1 MICSTCVLD
10 DDSADLTFDQG
21 GVCNYCNDYKVYN
34 DSLPNLNSRKSAL
47 TDVITQIKKDGRN
60 QKYDCLIGL
69 SGGIDS
75 SFLAYLVVKEYRLR
89 PLAVHFDNGWNTEL
103 AVANVNNIV
112 EGLNLDLKTFVM
124 DWETFK
130 DIQLSYLRASVVDI
144 EVPTD
149 NFIYGTMY
157 RFARENKIK
166 YILSGFNSSTEF
178 IMPKGWNARKDDL
191 ANIIDIHKQHGT
203 GKIIALPKFGY
214 KQKLFYK
221 FFSNIKQ
228 VNPLDLICYNISEAK
243 TILKEKLKWRDYGGK
258 HHESVWTRFYQG
270 YILPKKFNID
280 KRKAHLSNLI
290 CSGQMTRQ
298 DAIAA
303 LSEEPYPKQ
312 LQDQDMEYIKSKLEI
327 SEDDFKSIMNTPI
340 RSHSDY
346 DSDGKKYETWSIR
359 ITLILS
365 ILHYIVRPI
374 HLLRYLKYRIH
385 LKFHSDK

>member
-1 MICSTCVLD
+1 MICSACVLD
-10 DDSADLTFDQG
+10 DYSADLIFDQD

-47 TDVITQIKKDGRN
+47 SDIISKIKEDGRN

-75 SFLAYLVVKEYRLR
+75 SYLAYLVVKEYRLR

-103 AVANVNNIV
+103 AVTNVNHIV
-112 EGLNLDLKTFVM
+112 EGLDLDLKTFVM

-130 DIQLSYLRASVVDI
+130 DIQLSYLRASVIDI

-166 YILSGFNSSTEF
+166 YILNGFNSSTEL

-203 GKIIALPKFGY
+203 RKMIAFPKFGY
-214 KQKLFYK
+214 KQKLFYN
-221 FFSNIKQ
+221 FFLNIKQ
-228 VNPLDLICYNISEAK
+228 VYPLDFIHYNIFESKA
-243 TILKEKLKWRDYGGK
+243 ILKEKLKWRDYGGK

-270 YILPKKFNID
+270 YILPKKFGID

-298 DAIAA
+298 DAITA
-303 LSEEPYPKQ
+303 LSEEPYPKE
-312 LQDQDMEYIKSKLEI
+312 LQDQDKEYIMSKLEI
-327 SEDDFKSIMNTPI
+327 SEDNFKSIMNTPI
-340 RSHSDY
+340 RRHSDY
-346 DSDGKKYETWSIR
+346 DSDGTKYETWSIR

-365 ILHYIVRPI
+365 ILHYILRPI
-374 HLLRYLKYRIH
+374 RLLRYLKYRIH
-385 LKFHSDK
+385 LKFHPVK